1 MVSSTRQGPGS
12 QPVDKAV
19 DRIRVQTARTERT
32 TKAGTVE
39 QTTADLGAAW
49 RSVVDDL
56 QPNQRAW
63 LRASEPVTLHESTAI
78 IAVPNDFTRS
88 QLEGRLRGQLEDAL
102 TVAFGREI
110 RIAVTVNP
118 ALGRLRPADL

>member
-1 MVSSTRQGPGS
+1 MV
-12 QPVDKAV
+12 
-19 DRIRVQTARTERT
+19 E
-32 TKAGTVE
+32 
-39 QTTADLGAAW
+39 
-49 RSVVDDL
+49 DL

-78 IAVPNDFTRS
+78 IAVPNDFTRG

-110 RIAVTVNP
+110 RIAVTVNTQLDEDRAAEEP
-118 ALGRLRPADL
+118 PSRRLDRAEPRT

>member
-1 MVSSTRQGPGS
+1 MEHS
-12 QPVDKAV
+12 
-19 DRIRVQTARTERT
+19 
-32 TKAGTVE
+32 
-39 QTTADLGAAW
+39 TADLGAAW
-49 RSVVDDL
+49 RNVVEEL

-78 IAVPNDFTRS
+78 IAVPDEFTRG

-118 ALGRLRPADL
+118 QLDE